1 MTDLNTSPPASPRA
15 QAGTAAPDLRGA
27 VVFLVRYG
35 MFIALGLWMVAM
47 SLTSEHFLTATNLL
61 NVARQA
67 APIIIIGVGMTFVMA
82 TAGIDLS
89 VGSMVALVSVLIAT
103 GLVAGLPPLL
113 VIALVVVV
121 GGLLGALNGVIVT
134 LGVPAFVVTLA
145 ALTSLR
151 GVGFVISEGRA
162 VPISDPVF
170 AFIGRGDVFGIN
182 TPLIIAIVVAVGG
195 WFVLNRTRFGLY
207 ALATG
212 GREEAARVMGLA
224 IGRIKIA
231 VYAITGAL
239 AAVGGVV
246 ISARLSNG
254 SPNAGMMLELD
265 VIAATVLGGTS
276 LFGGRATIA
285 GTVVGALLINFVRNG
300 LNLHGVNPYWVQV
313 VTGIILVLAVLMNTV
328 LNRRVEAW
336 ARANPDDDREV
347 RQ

>member
-1 MTDLNTSPPASPRA
+1 MSDANSTIRRKTKNPAFDMRM
-15 QAGTAAPDLRGA
+15 AA
-27 VVFLVRYG
+27 VFLVRYG
-35 MFIALGLWMVAM
+35 MFIALALWMVAM
-47 SLTSEHFLTATNLL
+47 ALSSEHFLTSTNIL

-67 APIIIIGVGMTFVMA
+67 APIIIIGVGMNFVMA

-89 VGSMVALVSVLIAT
+89 VGSLVALISVLTAAW
-103 GLVAGLPPLL
+103 LVAGLPAYL
-113 VIALVVVV
+113 VIGLVIFV
-121 GGLLGALNGVIVT
+121 GAMLGALNGFIIT

-145 ALTSLR
+145 ALTSFR
-151 GVGFVISEGRA
+151 GVGFVYSDGRA

-170 AFIGRGDVFGIN
+170 VFIGRGDIFGVN
-182 TPLIIAIVVAVGG
+182 TPLIIATVVAVVG

-207 ALATG
+207 VLATG

-224 IGRIKIA
+224 ITRIKIT
-231 VYAITGAL
+231 VYAITGGL
-239 AAVGGVV
+239 AALGGIV

-313 VTGIILVLAVLMNTV
+313 VTGIILVMAVLMNTV
-328 LNRRVEAW
+328 LNRKAEAW
-336 ARANPDDDREV
+336 ARANPDDEQEV
-347 RQ
+347 SK

>member
-1 MTDLNTSPPASPRA
+1 MTHAKTTPTSRA
-15 QAGTAAPDLRGA
+15 AAPFLDMRKA
-27 VVFLVRYG
+27 AVFLVRYG
-35 MFIALGLWMVAM
+35 MFIALALWMLAM
-47 SLTSEHFLTATNLL
+47 SLTSEHFLTSTNLL

-67 APIIIIGVGMTFVMA
+67 APIVIIGVGMTFVMA

-89 VGSMVALVSVLIAT
+89 VGSLVALVSVLTAAW
-103 GLVAGLPPLL
+103 LVAGLPPLL
-113 VIALVVVV
+113 VIAMVILVGVM
-121 GGLLGALNGVIVT
+121 LGALNGAIIT

-145 ALTSLR
+145 ALTSFR

-162 VPISDPVF
+162 VPISDPIF
-170 AFIGRGDVFGIN
+170 AFIGRGDVLGIN
-182 TPLIIAIVVAVGG
+182 TPLIIAAVVVVVG

-224 IGRIKIA
+224 ITKIKIA
-231 VYAITGAL
+231 VYAITGGLAAL
-239 AAVGGVV
+239 AGVV

-254 SPNAGMMLELD
+254 SPNAGMMLELE
-265 VIAATVLGGTS
+265 VIAAVVLGGTS

-313 VTGIILVLAVLMNTV
+313 VTGVILVLAVLMNTV
-328 LNRRVEAW
+328 LNRRAEAW
-336 ARANPDDDREV
+336 ARATPEDDREV
-347 RQ
+347 RK